1 MDVKT
6 QLAEALCAV
15 SSRSVACS
23 RAKEGVKSCVA
34 WRRLAEMPRDGMTQA
49 PIPLAPFFV
58 QVMAISGRSFLA

>member
-6 QLAEALCAV
+6 QLAEALRAI

-34 WRRLAEMPRDGMTQA
+34 WLRLAEMPRDRMTQA
-49 PIPLAPFFV
+49 PILLAPFFV
-58 QVMAISGRSFLA
+58 QVMAISERSFLA